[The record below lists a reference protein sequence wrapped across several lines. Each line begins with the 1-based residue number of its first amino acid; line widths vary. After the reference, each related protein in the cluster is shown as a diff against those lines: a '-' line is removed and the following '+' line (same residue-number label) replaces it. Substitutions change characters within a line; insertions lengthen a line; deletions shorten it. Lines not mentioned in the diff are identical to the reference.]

1 MKKNN
6 ISIYSNCIY
15 FFTCD
20 IQTNLDTLSYL
31 AILTIHHKLCHDPLA
46 LGKCGW
52 DFPRCNFKLLLM
64 IYILSISCET
74 LRRMWQDLLDEVGIG
89 SGKGLVPSG
98 NKPSPELT
106 WYKSSKNISKL
117 HIFLTVNF
125 PNPRTNEL
133 NFCYWLRNAVVLSY
147 QFIHPNAI
155 FVTFPFTHDH
165 MIQV

>member
-1 MKKNN
+1 MIPYHTLQSSQFITSCVMTHWPSGNVDG
-6 ISIYSNCIY
+6 IS
-15 FFTCD
+15 
-20 IQTNLDTLSYL
+20 
-31 AILTIHHKLCHDPLA
+31 H
-46 LGKCGW
+46 GW

-155 FVTFPFTHDH
+155 FVTFPFAHGH